1 MRILVTGAGGMLGT
15 SIVEALRRDRP
26 QVEVLAVTRRDAD
39 LRDPEQVARLIDGF
53 RPDGIVHAAAVVG
66 GIAAKLAHPTRY
78 LMDNMRLDSAV
89 IDSAIRAGVPEL
101 LYLSSAVVYPQDW
114 DRPFVESDV
123 LTGALE
129 PANEGYGLAKLAGL
143 KLCSYASREFGL
155 AYRAAVPANLYGPYD
170 HFELGSAHLIAATIA
185 KVHAAR
191 EAGADTVE
199 VWGDGTARRE
209 FVYSEELAAWLG
221 GQLGRRA
228 DWPEW
233 LNLGQGSDRSIADY
247 YEAAKAVVGFEG
259 RLHFDVSKPAGVP
272 RRLLDSSR
280 AAELGWA
287 PATDLHTGMSAVY
300 RQFLAHQRAD
310 S

>member
-1 MRILVTGAGGMLGT
+1 MRVLVTGAGGMLGT
-15 SIVEALRRDRP
+15 SIVEALRRERP
-26 QVEVLAVTRRDAD
+26 DAEILAVTRRDAD
-39 LRDPEQVARLIDGF
+39 LRDAGQVARLVDGF
-53 RPDGIVHAAAVVG
+53 GPDTIVHAAAVVG

-78 LMDNMRLDSAV
+78 LMDNMQLDAAV
-89 IDSAIRAGVPEL
+89 IGAAISAEVPEL
-101 LYLSSAVVYPQDW
+101 LYLSSAVVYPQQW
-114 DRPFVESDV
+114 SRPFTEDDV
-123 LTGALE
+123 LSGALE

-155 AYRAAVPANLYGPYD
+155 AYRAAVPANLYGPHD

-209 FVYSEELAAWLG
+209 FVYSEDLAGWLV
-221 GQLGRRA
+221 GQLGRLA

-233 LNLGQGSDRSIADY
+233 LNLGQGTDRSIAEY

-259 RLHFDVSKPAGVP
+259 QLAFDVTKPAGVP

-280 AAELGWA
+280 AAALGWA
-287 PATDLHTGMSAVY
+287 PATDLHAGMTAVY
-300 RQFLAHQRAD
+300 RQFLAQQRGP